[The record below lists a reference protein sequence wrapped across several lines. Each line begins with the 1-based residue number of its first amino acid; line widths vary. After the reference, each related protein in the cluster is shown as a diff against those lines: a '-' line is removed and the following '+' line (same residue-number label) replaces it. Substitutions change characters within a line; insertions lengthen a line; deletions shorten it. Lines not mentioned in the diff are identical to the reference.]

1 MMVATKGKRQGAKG
15 AVLISILGLI
25 LTGADFFT
33 SLRGWELCPYQG
45 CRLAQGSPYAH
56 ILGVPLSVVGLAFFF
71 VALILC
77 GVWRKGLLYWSS
89 LGLGASL
96 YFLYLQR
103 WVLGRMCLVCVAV
116 EILIFLLFLFSLT
129 RSSPWSVI
137 SLVLLAFLGLHGVYV
152 WQMGRINPCMGP
164 LERKILD
171 RYYTVG
177 KGERQALFFFSVGC
191 PACAKVFPEV
201 MDWAGREHV
210 RLLLREV
217 QVRSDTREACVFLG
231 LIKGGVDPLKA
242 LEDVEKGH
250 TKSPPASLSREEKDA
265 LVRLM
270 AFNKAMLE
278 AVGMDG
284 VPALMVQRE
293 GKVEMVQGLDA
304 IKSVLAAPQ
313 FTLQKHGSSEL
324 EMDLGGICTPSGCR

>member
-1 MMVATKGKRQGAKG
+1 MMVATKDKRQVAKG

-33 SLRGWELCPYQG
+33 SLQGWELCPYQG

-56 ILGVPLSVVGLAFFF
+56 ILGIPLSVVGLAFFF
-71 VALILC
+71 VALLLC

-103 WVLGRMCLVCVAV
+103 WILGRMCLVCAAV
-116 EILIFLLFLFSLT
+116 EALIFLLFLFSLT

-137 SLVLLAFLGLHGVYV
+137 SLVLLAFLGLHSVYG

-177 KGERQALFFFSVGC
+177 KGERQALLFFSVGC
-191 PACAKVFPEV
+191 PACAKVLPKV
-201 MDWAGREHV
+201 RDWAGREHV

-217 QVRSDTREACVFLG
+217 QVHSDTGKACALLG

-242 LEDVEKGH
+242 LEEVEKGYA
-250 TKSPPASLSREEKDA
+250 KSPTAPLSREEKDA

-304 IKSVLAAPQ
+304 IKSLLAAPR
-313 FTLQKHGSSEL
+313 FTLQK
-324 EMDLGGICTPSGCR
+324 MDRGGICTPSGCQ

>member
-1 MMVATKGKRQGAKG
+1 MMVATKGKRQGTKG

-45 CRLAQGSPYAH
+45 CRLAQSSPYAH
-56 ILGVPLSVVGLAFFF
+56 ILGVPLSLAGLAFFF
-71 VALILC
+71 VALVLC
-77 GVWRKGLLYWSS
+77 GVWRKGILYWSS

-137 SLVLLAFLGLHGVYV
+137 SLVLLAFLGLHSVYA
-152 WQMGRINPCMGP
+152 WQMRSINPCMGP
-164 LERKILD
+164 LERKIMD

-177 KGERQALFFFSVGC
+177 KGDKRALFFFSVGC
-191 PACAKVFPEV
+191 PACAKALPEV
-201 MDWAGREHV
+201 MDWAKKEHV
-210 RLLLREV
+210 RLLLMEV
-217 QVRSDTREACVFLG
+217 KVHSDVSKAYVFLA

-242 LEDVEKGH
+242 LEDVEKGNMKFH
-250 TKSPPASLSREEKDA
+250 PASLSREERDA

-270 AFNKAMLE
+270 EFNKAMLE

-284 VPALMVQRE
+284 VPVLMVQRE

-304 IKSVLAAPQ
+304 IRSLLAAPP
-313 FTLQKHGSSEL
+313 TLQRHDSTGL

>member
-1 MMVATKGKRQGAKG
+1 MMAATKGKKQGAKG
-15 AVLISILGLI
+15 AILISILGLI
-25 LTGADFFT
+25 LMGADFFT
-33 SLRGWELCPYQG
+33 SSRGWELCPYQG

-56 ILGVPLSVVGLAFFF
+56 ILGVSLSVVGLAFFF

-77 GVWRKGLLYWSS
+77 GIWRKGLLYWSS

-103 WVLGRMCLVCVAV
+103 WVLGEMCLVCVAV
-116 EILIFLLFLFSLT
+116 EVLIFLLFLFSLT
-129 RSSPWSVI
+129 GVSPWSII
-137 SLVLLAFLGLHGVYV
+137 SLVLMAFLGLHGVYA

-164 LERKILD
+164 LEKKILD

-177 KGERQALFFFSVGC
+177 KGERQVLFFFSVGC
-191 PACAKVFPEV
+191 PGCVEV
-201 MDWAGREHV
+201 LPTVRDWAERENMS
-210 RLLLREV
+210 LLLREV
-217 QVRSDTREACVFLG
+217 QVHSEAKEAWALLG

-242 LEDVEKGH
+242 LEEVEKGKG
-250 TKSPPASLSREEKDA
+250 KSLPTSLSKEEKDA
-265 LVRLM
+265 LIRLM

-304 IKSVLAAPQ
+304 IRSLLAAPHA
-313 FTLQKHGSSEL
+313 LQKHGSSEL
-324 EMDLGGICTPSGCR
+324 EMDFGGICTPSGCR